1 MQYLPDLH
9 LLPPWLAV
17 ALLYN
22 LSYAYLTLEGC
33 LIANSTKNHRLRMQ
47 AMQSCTETAQLT
59 QKLKTQS
66 RRSTGENSVEIEY
79 HNDLAIPLLEFKLIQ
94 CNPLKENAAASSEL
108 PQHLYEMLP
117 TPRCHKHKNGIKRS
131 PNSLSIVPKYL

>member
-1 MQYLPDLH
+1 
-9 LLPPWLAV
+9 
-17 ALLYN
+17 
-22 LSYAYLTLEGC
+22 
-33 LIANSTKNHRLRMQ
+33 MQ

-117 TPRCHKHKNGIKRS
+117 TPRYHKHKNTIKRS